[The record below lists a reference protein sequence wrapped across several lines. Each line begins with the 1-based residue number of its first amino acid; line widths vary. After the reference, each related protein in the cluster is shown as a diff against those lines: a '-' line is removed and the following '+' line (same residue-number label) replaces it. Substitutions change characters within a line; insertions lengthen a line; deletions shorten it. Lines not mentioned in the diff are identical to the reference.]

1 MSAEV
6 IAISNHK
13 GGVGK
18 TETTQNLGAALAEQ
32 GHKVLIVDLDPQ
44 GDLTAGLGIDV
55 DEPTEINLYTVLA
68 EERGQLADIIMDSK
82 WPNMDIAPGTLDM
95 AEFELVVAAQQGR
108 ELVLR
113 EALEPL
119 LGSYDF
125 ILLDCGPSLGLIT
138 INALMAASWV
148 VIPVQAGARS
158 VRAATRLV
166 AAINKV
172 RSGRLKHHSLN
183 ILGFLLTMTS
193 RERNAREAEESL
205 RATYGERVF
214 ETTLRRRTN
223 VADSALYAAP
233 LLAYAP
239 DSEGA
244 AEVRALASEI
254 LARIGKEVA
263 SYASAA

>member
-172 RSGRLKHHSLN
+172 RGGRLKHHSLN

-205 RATYGERVF
+205 RAAYGERVF

-244 AEVRALASEI
+244 AEVRALASEL